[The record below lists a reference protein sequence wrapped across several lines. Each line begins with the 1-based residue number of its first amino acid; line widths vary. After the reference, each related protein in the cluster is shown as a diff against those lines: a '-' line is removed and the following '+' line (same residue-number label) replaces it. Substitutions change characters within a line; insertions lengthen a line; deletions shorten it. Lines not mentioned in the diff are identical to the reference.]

1 MQTQTPMQTPRPRT
15 FPPDLPL
22 RSPSD
27 LFPRLF
33 LLVTF
38 RFSVFPPLTP
48 SKRVAFPRRKL
59 LYARGDAVTG
69 IMERGGPEL
78 LCRESGGD
86 DKQRVDSQRD
96 EEGAADAAEQKDDVA
111 GDGKLVGKP

>member
-1 MQTQTPMQTPRPRT
+1 M
-15 FPPDLPL
+15 
-22 RSPSD
+22 
-27 LFPRLF
+27 
-33 LLVTF
+33 
-38 RFSVFPPLTP
+38 
-48 SKRVAFPRRKL
+48 
-59 LYARGDAVTG
+59 TG